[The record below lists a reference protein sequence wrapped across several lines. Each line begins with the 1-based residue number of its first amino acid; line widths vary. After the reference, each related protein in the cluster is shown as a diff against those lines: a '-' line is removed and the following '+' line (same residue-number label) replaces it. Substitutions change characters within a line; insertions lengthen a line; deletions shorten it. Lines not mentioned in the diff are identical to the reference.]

1 MSGGCRRIELA
12 ESLCPDERGTPGA
25 EDTGQAGLRI
35 LRLGLRCLLQRTV
48 MLSEQKTGDER
59 MSLTLKQRIIK
70 EMTKCDECSEPGTH
84 SVILFLCQKHAEL
97 VPKRLKMLAEM
108 GSD

>member
-1 MSGGCRRIELA
+1 
-12 ESLCPDERGTPGA
+12 
-25 EDTGQAGLRI
+25 
-35 LRLGLRCLLQRTV
+35 
-48 MLSEQKTGDER
+48 

-70 EMTKCDECSEPGTH
+70 EMTKCDECAEPGTH
-84 SVILFLCQKHAEL
+84 SVILFLCQKHVEL